1 MERGQIYRCN
11 VCGNIVELIHVGGGN
26 LICCGTEMELLSE
39 EPKDVGVEK
48 HVPVLEKTEKGFK
61 VKVGSVPHP
70 MEETHFI
77 EWIELKAGDEV
88 CKKFLK
94 PADTPE
100 AEFEL
105 EDVDLSDVKAREYC
119 TIHGL
124 WRS

>member
-26 LICCGTEMELLSE
+26 LICCGTEMELLNE

-77 EWIELKAGDEV
+77 EWIELQAGDEV

-94 PADTPE
+94 PGDTPE